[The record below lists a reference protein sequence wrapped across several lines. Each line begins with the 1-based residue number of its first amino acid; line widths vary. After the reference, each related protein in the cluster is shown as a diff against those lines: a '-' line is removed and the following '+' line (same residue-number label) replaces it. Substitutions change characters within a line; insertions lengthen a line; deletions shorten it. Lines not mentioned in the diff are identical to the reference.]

1 MQLVGGMVLH
11 AGGIAE
17 MRTGEGKTLVAT
29 APVYLNAL
37 AMARNV
43 AHQHG
48 AEFRHFTTA
57 VFDMVPI
64 HGDIRRELPKH
75 EFLGEQISRQLH
87 YYPAVTRE
95 DFVHR
100 GRLRVTSQ
108 TADGRRRLLRVLG
121 PGDVVGEVELLTG
134 HPPRH
139 LVSALGEASVCSF
152 RRSDL
157 ADLLSH
163 PSVAREVIRVLA
175 ERLERADE
183 TAAAASTSPVRSR
196 VAGYLLDQPAAG
208 PPGRE
213 AVRLPLARADIASL
227 LGTTPESVSRQLRVL
242 REAGVVEGGRRGRD
256 LVILDRR
263 RLRAWSG

>member
-1 MQLVGGMVLH
+1 M
-11 AGGIAE
+11 
-17 MRTGEGKTLVAT
+17 T
-29 APVYLNAL
+29 AP
-37 AMARNV
+37 AR
-43 AHQHG
+43 
-48 AEFRHFTTA
+48 TA
-57 VFDMVPI
+57 PHATCVSTVPI
-64 HGDIRRELPKH
+64 FSGLDDHEQAEVARRARATTLRDGEWFQGPGDPEPR
-75 EFLGEQISRQLH
+75 LG
-87 YYPAVTRE
+87 V
-95 DFVHR
+95 VHR
-100 GRLRVTSQ
+100 GRLRVTSL

-227 LGTTPESVSRQLRVL
+227 LGTTPESVSRQLRAL

-263 RLRAWSG
+263 RLRAWTG